1 VEVPAWLGDLLDDA
15 ATVSDG
21 GSLEQALSAHLQH
34 RSGPLAGL
42 VATLAVGE
50 ADLADLAG
58 LLATTPPTTPPTTS
72 PAAPATGP
80 LDLTVVLSGG
90 AGSLEP
96 AVRWAAQV
104 PDSRIAGVQIT
115 LRDSDTGELPHNAR
129 RVVAAVDQLLA
140 AGDLTD
146 DTAVVVAVPGLRGPQ
161 PGHGWLTALD
171 EIAAME
177 HRVGFRTARATTGD
191 TGDLPSPDE
200 LAACIGAALDRELAF
215 ALPAGHHPALRQD
228 DGPGAASHGFLNVLL
243 ATRASLDGVTT
254 DEVAEVLR
262 LTDPDAVHR
271 LLAAAGATG
280 LVSAR
285 RWFTSVGAASIP
297 ATVTDLVDLGLL
309 PDEVRP

>member
-1 VEVPAWLGDLLDDA
+1 VPAWLGGLLADAA
-15 ATVSDG
+15 ATVPEGD
-21 GSLEQALSAHLQH
+21 SLEQALDTHLRQ

-42 VATLAVGE
+42 VASLAVRE

-58 LLATTPPTTPPTTS
+58 LRATAATS
-72 PAAPATGP
+72 PTGP

-104 PDSRIAGVQIT
+104 PDSRIAGIEVT

-129 RVVAAVDQLLA
+129 RVVTAVDQLLA

-146 DTAVVVAVPGLRGPQ
+146 DAAVVVAVPRFRGPQ
-161 PGHGWLTALD
+161 PGHGWLAALD

-177 HRVGFRTARATTGD
+177 HRVGFRTAGATP
-191 TGDLPSPDE
+191 GDLPSPDE
-200 LAACIGAALDRELAF
+200 LAACLGAALDRELAF

-228 DGPGAASHGFLNVLL
+228 SGPGAASHGFLNVLL
-243 ATRASLDGVTT
+243 ATRASLDGAAT

-271 LLAAAGATG
+271 LLTEAGATG

-297 ATVTDLVDLGLL
+297 AAVTDLVDLGLL
-309 PDEVRP
+309 PGEVRP